1 MSGVAVKPN
10 PVFTGAEFVMRA
22 RARLSPLPFEAP
34 PSQGVAGLRGD
45 HIMNPMSTPSPRRLA
60 QLRSAAVLVP
70 VMVREGEAT
79 LLLTQ
84 RTEELPAHAGQVA
97 FPGGKVEEEDETP
110 LHAALREAQEEIGLP
125 PDHAEPL
132 GYLRPYHTTSGFKV
146 IPVVAAVTPGFDIV
160 PDESE
165 VAAVF
170 EVPLSFLMNPA
181 NHQRHSRIWRGMR
194 RFFFAMPYENRYIWG
209 ITAGIIR
216 ELYDEV
222 YRA

>member
-1 MSGVAVKPN
+1 MEDV
-10 PVFTGAEFVMRA
+10 
-22 RARLSPLPFEAP
+22 
-34 PSQGVAGLRGD
+34 
-45 HIMNPMSTPSPRRLA
+45 
-60 QLRSAAVLVP
+60 
-70 VMVREGEAT
+70 
-79 LLLTQ
+79 
-84 RTEELPAHAGQVA
+84 
-97 FPGGKVEEEDETP
+97 DETP

-125 PDHAEPL
+125 PANAEPL

-170 EVPLSFLMNPA
+170 EVPLSFLMDPA
-181 NHQRHSRIWRGMR
+181 NHQRHSRIWNGMR
-194 RFFFAMPYENRYIWG
+194 RFYFAMPYENRYIWG